1 MPSFPTYAF
10 TRDNVKARF
19 LEPRGSEAI
28 NTRHYGL
35 PRGVYVGYIPE
46 VTTGSL
52 VLRLTPDARL
62 GFSMLKVG
70 AQSTRV
76 QVDVFTSSDV
86 LLDFTNHTVFPVFVI
101 ARAEYKSEFPTQGRI
116 LTRTSGPSGPQ
127 EIGICV
133 IDKIG
138 ADLAISTTV
147 PDQRQPPL
155 AFSGQAFGYMYGGA
169 IDDITFAQSA
179 TAEVI
184 QARDDLK
191 NPGPPPPDQRLKDR
205 LAIDL
210 AGDFLADQLAL
221 RTVVVVGNSRLVPAT
236 GSSMNVSGSFSEV
249 TRQFAPFLTIGDGGT
264 ESVEGAITAPT
275 DTDRNICPLIDDTT
289 GLRIVDSLNGAVYG
303 RLVYSSAVLTG
314 TLSFTNANVN
324 VNGIGTLFLT
334 ELQVGD
340 IVLGGDGKYYEVASI
355 PTNVSLTLTTA
366 YQGASVGGVV
376 STRRRFTVNFFSRTS
391 GSEVA
396 FALAQLTNVRFF
408 FTGWFRLDRSI
419 FDASLFMKRDGEK
432 PVEPLATDTVKGRV
446 RLATAGGLAG
456 AIFQVTNSQSPTGA
470 NNYSTLNFTAV
481 NASVVNAGAGVAN
494 ISVPGNPGPPG
505 PGSVPGPTGPTGAPG
520 AGANAFNSWEPS
532 AILGPGG
539 SHTHNVTFASA
550 TPPLVGTLVHVVG
563 GFAFSEPFGGFSM
576 RISSISKAGNI
587 GTIGLD
593 LTGLLGITRGKVFL
607 GACI

>member
-10 TRDNVKARF
+10 TRDHVKTRF
-19 LEPRGSEAI
+19 LEPRGSESI

-35 PRGVYVGYIPE
+35 PRGVYVGFTPE

-52 VLRLTPDARL
+52 TLKLKPDARL
-62 GFSMLKVG
+62 GYSMLKVG

-76 QVDVFTSSDV
+76 QVDVFTDNDV

-101 ARAEYKSEFPTQGRI
+101 ARAEYKAEFPTQGRI
-116 LTRTSGPSGPQ
+116 LTRTSGPTGPQ
-127 EIGICV
+127 EIGVCV
-133 IDKIG
+133 VDKVG
-138 ADLAISTTV
+138 TNLAVSTTV
-147 PDQRQPPL
+147 PGQRQPPL

-169 IDDITFAQSA
+169 TDDIVFAQSA

-191 NPGPPPPDQRLKDR
+191 NPGPPPPNQRLKDR

-221 RTVVVVGNSRLVPAT
+221 RTVVAVGNSRLVGPAS
-236 GSSMNVSGSFSEV
+236 SSMNVSGSFSEV
-249 TRQFAPFLTIGDGGT
+249 TRQFAPFLTIVDGGS

-289 GLRIVDSLNGAVYG
+289 GLRLVDADNGALYG
-303 RLVYSSAVLTG
+303 RLSYVSAVLTG
-314 TLSFTNANVN
+314 TLSFANANVN
-324 VNGIGTLFLT
+324 VAGVGTLFLT
-334 ELQVGD
+334 ETQIGD
-340 IVLGGDGKYYEVASI
+340 IILGGDGKYYEIATITSNI
-355 PTNVSLTLTTA
+355 ALTLTTA
-366 YQGASVGGVV
+366 YQGAAVGGVV
-376 STRRRFTVNFFSRTS
+376 STRRRFTVSFFTRTS

-396 FALAQLTNVRFF
+396 FPLTQLTNVRFF
-408 FTGWFRLDRSI
+408 FPAWFRLDRSV

-432 PVEPLATDTVKGRV
+432 PVEPLATDTIKGRV
-446 RLATAGGLAG
+446 RLAVAGGLAG
-456 AIFQVTNSQSPTGA
+456 AIFQVTNNQSPTGA

-505 PGSVPGPTGPTGAPG
+505 PGSLPGPTGPTGAPG

-532 AILGPGG
+532 TVLGPGG
-539 SHTHNVTFASA
+539 THTHNVTFSSA
-550 TPPLVGTLVHVVG
+550 TPPLVGNLVHVVG

-576 RISSISKAGNI
+576 RISTISMAGNI

-593 LTGLLGITRGKVFL
+593 LTGLSGITRGKVFL